1 MTRQWIREFGL
12 SIDTGS
18 ETIDVSQLRGRFR
31 VRLAVVQSPNS
42 AEILVTNL
50 SEATAQKIR
59 KEGQKVSLTV
69 GYQGGPSIAFTGN
82 IIQKR
87 VGRENPVDTYLAIV
101 AQDGDIAYNF
111 ATVSKTLAAGST
123 FKDQVDVVL
132 EAMKPHGVTKGYI
145 SDLGAKK
152 MPRARTLFGMARDA
166 MRDIAI
172 SAGANW
178 TIQDGKLD
186 VVKFG
191 ETKPGDVIVLNSQT
205 GMIGRPVQT
214 FEGVIARMLI
224 NPRVKPNALIKIDEA
239 SIDAAAFTPGIP
251 GALGN
256 SNLAKG
262 IAADGLYKIV
272 VVEHHGDTHG
282 NAWYTEVICHRAD
295 GEGIYFNIASQN
307 IVAEEVDGKAVAP

>member
-145 SDLGAKK
+145 SDLGSKK

-224 NPRVKPNALIKIDEA
+224 NPRVKPNAKIKIDEA

-282 NAWYTEVICHRAD
+282 NPWYTEVICHRAD

>member
-1 MTRQWIREFGL
+1 M
-12 SIDTGS
+12 
-18 ETIDVSQLRGRFR
+18 
-31 VRLAVVQSPNS
+31 RLAVVQSPNS